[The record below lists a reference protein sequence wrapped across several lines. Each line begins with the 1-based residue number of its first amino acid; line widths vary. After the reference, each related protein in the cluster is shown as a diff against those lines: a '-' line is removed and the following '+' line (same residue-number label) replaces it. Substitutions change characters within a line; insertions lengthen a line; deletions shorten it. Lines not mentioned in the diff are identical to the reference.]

1 VNPFKPFSPLSKF
14 NTMTDAIFSV
24 PQPVNEPVWNYAP
37 GSPEKLALKKALAEA
52 KATLKDIPMYI
63 GGKHVFTSEKVAMHP
78 PHERAHTLGHH
89 ARGTAEHV
97 HAAID
102 AALRAKPAWEAM
114 PWQER
119 AAIFLRAADLL
130 TGPYRARMS
139 AATMLCQSKNA
150 FQAEI
155 DCICELAD
163 FWRYNVYFMQ
173 EIYKQQPASARGMW
187 NRTDW
192 RPLEGFV
199 FALTPFN
206 FTAIAGNLPTAPAM
220 LGNVAVWKPAESQI
234 YSAALIME
242 ILEEAGLPAGVINLV
257 YVDGPTI
264 GEIVFRHPEF
274 AGIHFTG
281 STGVFQRIWKTIG
294 ENIAGY
300 KSYPRIVGETGGKD
314 FVVAHS
320 SADPKALAVAL
331 GRGAFE
337 FQGQKCSA
345 ASRAY
350 IPASLWPQVREYL
363 VADLK
368 TMQMG
373 STEDFR
379 NFINA
384 VIDEKAFDKISAYI
398 QEAKKSDKVKV
409 IAGGNFDK
417 SVGYFIEPA
426 VLEVSDPNYITMCEE
441 IFGPVLTVY
450 VYEDDQFEQILDLTN
465 TTSPYALT
473 GAIFARDRSAVELAN
488 NRLRHAAGNYYINDK
503 PTGAVVGQQPFGG
516 GRASGTNDKAGSMI
530 NLYRWLSP
538 RTMKET
544 LAPPT
549 DYRYPFL
556 SEE

>member
-1 VNPFKPFSPLSKF
+1 
-14 NTMTDAIFSV
+14 MTDAIFSV
-24 PQPVNEPVWNYAP
+24 PHPVNEPVWNYAP
-37 GSPEKLALKKALAEA
+37 GSPEKSALKKALAEA
-52 KATLKDIPMYI
+52 KSKQKDVPMFI
-63 GGKHVFTSEKVAMHP
+63 GGEHVFSDEKIAMRP
-78 PHERAHTLGHH
+78 PHERAHILGHYSKGN
-89 ARGTAEHV
+89 ADHV
-97 HAAID
+97 QAAIK
-102 AALRAKPAWEAM
+102 AALKAKPAWEAM

-130 TGPYRARMS
+130 TGPYRAKMS
-139 AATMLCQSKNA
+139 AATMLCQSKNVY
-150 FQAEI
+150 QAEI

-173 EIYKQQPASARGMW
+173 EIYKQQPLSTRNVW

-206 FTAIAGNLPTAPAM
+206 FTAIAGNLPSAPAM

-234 YSAALIME
+234 YSAAVIME

-257 YVDGPTI
+257 YVDGPTM
-264 GEIVFRHPEF
+264 GDVVFRHPDF

-294 ENIAGY
+294 ENIANY

-314 FVVAHS
+314 FVMVHN
-320 SADPKALAVAL
+320 SADPKAVAVAL

-350 IPASLWPQVREYL
+350 IPKSLWKKVKDYL

-368 TMQMG
+368 SMKMG
-373 STEDFR
+373 TTEDFT

-384 VIDEKAFDKISAYI
+384 VIDEKAFDKISGYI
-398 QEAKKSDKVKV
+398 NAARKSDKVTI
-409 IAGGNFDK
+409 IAGGNCDK
-417 SVGYFIEPA
+417 SKGFFIEPT
-426 VLEVSDPNYITMCEE
+426 VLEVSDPKYVTMCEE
-441 IFGPVLTVY
+441 IFGPVLTIY
-450 VYEDDQFEQILDLTN
+450 VYADKDYEKTLELLDS
-465 TTSPYALT
+465 TSPYALT
-473 GAIFARDRSAVELAN
+473 GAIFANDRAALALAN
-488 NRLRHAAGNYYINDK
+488 EKLRNAAGNYYVNDK

-516 GRASGTNDKAGSMI
+516 ARASGTNDKAGSML
-530 NLYRWLSP
+530 NMYRWLSP
-538 RTMKET
+538 RTIKENFV
-544 LAPPT
+544 PPT

-556 SEE
+556 GEE